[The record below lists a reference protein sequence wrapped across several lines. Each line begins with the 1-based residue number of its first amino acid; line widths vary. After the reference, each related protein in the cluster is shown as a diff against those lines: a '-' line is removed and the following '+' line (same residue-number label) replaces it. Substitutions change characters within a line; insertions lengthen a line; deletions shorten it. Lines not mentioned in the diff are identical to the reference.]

1 MNEEIALV
9 EKYKAPNKGVL
20 VDANLLLL
28 LVLGTVRPQLIVTNA
43 RLASFTHADYD
54 LINGLVAQF
63 KRVVSTPNILT
74 EVSNLANKVTDADK
88 ELFHAIF
95 AKVITEVIKTEEY
108 VDSASVAN
116 GQPDTWKLG
125 LADAVATKVC
135 MTQEVLLLSTDLQL
149 VGHVQKMGAAAL
161 NFNHLRHFP
170 DFAPL

>member
-1 MNEEIALV
+1 M
-9 EKYKAPNKGVL
+9 
-20 VDANLLLL
+20 
-28 LVLGTVRPQLIVTNA
+28 
-43 RLASFTHADYD
+43 
-54 LINGLVAQF
+54 AQF

-135 MTQEVLLLSTDLQL
+135 MTQEGIVAINRFAIGWARSKDGCRRIKLQPPPTFSRL
-149 VGHVQKMGAAAL
+149 CPSLIPDVILNPVVEPFMRAL
-161 NFNHLRHFP
+161 KSAFNFVVFDTRRGRQ
-170 DFAPL
+170 